1 MYVNG
6 LIYPRKTILSARR
19 ATVWVLRDFMSAA
32 FKASNFSEPSSRYPR
47 ELVFVHDQVCTV
59 KEQLRRGLSWYAL
72 LLLAH
77 SSLFQTRTSN
87 KVVVWIV
94 RLTYAGPL
102 PVPILC
108 DKLYGRPCRAMIK
121 PQPTMC
127 KRVQCILRGTSH
139 PVYLSLYA
147 PRCSGDIGVVQ
158 QITQPVDH
166 TMSLMPCSP
175 SQLSA
180 YPLQSLV

>member
-1 MYVNG
+1 
-6 LIYPRKTILSARR
+6 
-19 ATVWVLRDFMSAA
+19 MSTAS
-32 FKASNFSEPSSRYPR
+32 KASNLSEPSSRYPR
-47 ELVFVHDQVCTV
+47 ELVFDYDQVCALN
-59 KEQLRRGLSWYAL
+59 KQLRRGLRWYAL

-77 SSLFQTRTSN
+77 SSLFQTRASN
-87 KVVVWIV
+87 EVVVWIV
-94 RLTYAGPL
+94 RLTYTGPL

-127 KRVQCILRGTSH
+127 KSVQCILRDTSH
-139 PVYLSLYA
+139 PVYLSMYA

-158 QITQPVDH
+158 QITQPVDR